1 MTLKD
6 FRCDGH
12 EKTNIGVRGA
22 LRPGV
27 NVMIVILSDFL
38 QFSAK
43 ILAFF
48 LKTKVIFLSKL
59 NSILSKKANVLPI
72 VLLKM
77 LTMGQSLLEKK
88 YC

>member
-27 NVMIVILSDFL
+27 NVMIVIFGEIRQFL
-38 QFSAK
+38 AIK
-43 ILAFF
+43 LAF
-48 LKTKVIFLSKL
+48 S
-59 NSILSKKANVLPI
+59 
-72 VLLKM
+72 
-77 LTMGQSLLEKK
+77 
-88 YC
+88 